1 MPTEKLQ
8 TKDNIV
14 KSISSIW
21 NLLNDEEQAYLYKRL
36 TFREYKK
43 NEIIYSEGQTPE
55 QLMCLVSGKVKIYKT
70 GIGSR
75 SPIMRVIQPVQYFGY
90 RAYFASEPYVTN
102 ACALENSLTAFIPM
116 KSIEHVLESNS
127 SLGLYFIRL
136 LSVDLGISD
145 KRSIS
150 LTQSHIRGRLSETL
164 LFLKSTY
171 GLEEDGTTLS
181 IYLSREDL
189 AALSNMTTANAIR
202 TLSNFSSEKL
212 VAIDGRK
219 IKIIDEPRLR
229 RIADMG

>member
-1 MPTEKLQ
+1 MPTEKFQ
-8 TKDNIV
+8 TKDSIV
-14 KSISSIW
+14 MSISSIW
-21 NLLNDEEQAYLYKRL
+21 KLLNNEEQAYLYKRL
-36 TFREYKK
+36 TFREYRK
-43 NEIIYSEGQTPE
+43 NEIIYSEGQAPE

-102 ACALENSLTAFIPM
+102 ACALENSLVAFIPM
-116 KSIEHVLESNS
+116 KSIELVLTDNS
-127 SLGLYFIRL
+127 ALGLYFIRL

-202 TLSNFSSEKL
+202 TLSNFSAEKL

>member
-1 MPTEKLQ
+1 MPTTPLQ
-8 TKDNIV
+8 DKADITG
-14 KSISSIW
+14 SISSIW
-21 NLLNDEEQAYLYKRL
+21 NLLNAEQQAYLYRRL
-36 TFREYKK
+36 TFRKYKK

-55 QLMCLVSGKVKIYKT
+55 LLMCLVSGRVKIYKI
-70 GIGSR
+70 GLGSR
-75 SPIMRVIQPVQYFGY
+75 CPIMRVVQPVQYFGY

-102 ACALENSLTAFIPM
+102 ACALEESLVAFIPM
-116 KSIEHVLESNS
+116 KSIELVLKDNS
-127 SLGLYFIRL
+127 ALGLYFIRL

-202 TLSNFSSEKL
+202 TLSNFSAEKL
-212 VAIDGRK
+212 IATDGRK